1 MRIAILTGEPIGW
14 HSRQLKRA
22 LRARGIEARAAS
34 LGACRVDLS
43 GGCQGVVI
51 PGFEDRLPDGALVR
65 GVAGGALEQVTLRLD
80 FLHWLREL
88 GIPVYN
94 EARAIEKTVD
104 KAMTSLILRQAG
116 VPTPPTWVCESQA
129 DARAVLLRETAAG
142 HELVAKPLFGSQGVG
157 LQRLRAGMDVPPAEE
172 CGNVWYL
179 QRYVESS
186 PDGNGGWRDWRV
198 LVVGAR
204 AVAAMLRHGRS
215 WINNVA
221 QGARCEAAPL
231 AEPLARL
238 AEQAAAAIGIDYAGV
253 DLIAD
258 REGALQVL
266 EVNGIPAWRGLQKV
280 TATNIAEI
288 LVDDFVTRRL
298 ARPLEAV
305 CRA

>member
-1 MRIAILTGEPIGW
+1 MRVAILTGEPIGW

-34 LGACRVDLS
+34 LNACRVDLA

-65 GVAGGALEQVTLRLD
+65 GIAGGTLEQVTLRLD

-104 KAMTSLILRQAG
+104 KAMTSLILRHAG

-157 LQRLRAGMDVPPAEE
+157 LQRLRAGMDVPPPEQ
-172 CGNVWYL
+172 CGGLWYL
-179 QRYVESS
+179 QRYIESS

-198 LVVGAR
+198 LVVGAA
-204 AVAAMLRHGRS
+204 AVAAMVRYGRS

-231 AEPLARL
+231 TEPLRRL
-238 AEQAAAAIGIDYAGV
+238 AEQAVAAIGMDYAGV
-253 DLIAD
+253 DLMAD
-258 REGALQVL
+258 REGNLQVL

-280 TATNIAEI
+280 TEANIADL